1 MTTRRET
8 MLVLAAAL
16 LSPAARSQSGGAVSR
31 IGYFGNG
38 QAPANG
44 LAPAVL
50 RDALRDFGYVEGKNV
65 EYVARWAELRPE
77 RLPAIAREM
86 VDARLDVV
94 VCIGYPTAQAM
105 KAATST
111 IPIVFLSVGDPVAS
125 GLVASLAR
133 PGANLTG
140 LSDQSDEL
148 SAKRMEILKE
158 LRPNAARIAVM
169 WNASN
174 EAMTLRY
181 REIER
186 AATALHIDVQPLGV
200 REPGEFDGAFAA
212 MSRAR
217 PDALL
222 VITDALT
229 NANQGR
235 VVDFASKNDVPAMYE
250 FGPIVRSGGLISY
263 GPNPDDAFRR
273 VAGYVNRILKGAK
286 PAQLP
291 VEQPTHFEL
300 LLNMRTAKS
309 LGVTIPNSVFVR
321 ADEVIQ

>member
-1 MTTRRET
+1 MTTRREVL
-8 MLVLAAAL
+8 LVLSAAL
-16 LSPAARSQSGGAVSR
+16 LSPAVRAQLSGYVYR

-38 QAPANG
+38 LAPANG
-44 LAPAVL
+44 QAPAVL
-50 RDALRDFGYVEGKNV
+50 RETLRDFGYVEGKNV
-65 EYVARWAELRPE
+65 EYFARWSELRPE

-86 VDARLDVV
+86 VDAKLDAV
-94 VCIGYPTAQAM
+94 VCIGYPTAYAM
-105 KAATST
+105 KAATPT
-111 IPIVFLSVGDPVAS
+111 IPIVFLSVGDPVAT

-133 PGANLTG
+133 PGGNLTG

-158 LRPNAARIAVM
+158 LRPNASRIAVM
-169 WNASN
+169 WNATN

-200 REPGEFDGAFAA
+200 REPGEFEGAFAA

-229 NANQGR
+229 NSNQGR

-250 FGPIVRSGGLISY
+250 FGPIVRNGGLISY
-263 GPNPDDAFRR
+263 GPNPDDALRR

-300 LLNMRTAKS
+300 LLNMKTAKT
-309 LGVTIPNSVFVR
+309 LGVPIPNSVFLR
-321 ADEVIQ
+321 ADEVIR